1 MNWKELLEYLKNNI
15 EFVRG
20 VDDTC
25 YDSRNLQ
32 TKIMKVSFNVND
44 NIDEFYSLYIF
55 NNKICIRHQCALS
68 NILVFDITQKEF
80 AEATLL
86 WEEVKETY
94 NDYHIGKINQFM
106 KTKKNGPKSIEELYD
121 NGDND

>member
-1 MNWKELLEYLKNNI
+1 MDWKELLEYLKNNI
-15 EFVRG
+15 EFVQC

-32 TKIMKVSFNVND
+32 TKIMKVSFSVND
-44 NIDEFYSLYIF
+44 NIDEFYCLHIF
-55 NNKICIRHQCALS
+55 NNRICISHQFALS

-80 AEATLL
+80 AEAVLL

-94 NDYHIGKINQFM
+94 NNYHIGKINQFI
-106 KTKKNGPKSIEELYD
+106 KTKKSGPKSIEELDD
-121 NGDND
+121 NGNND